1 MMAHLLFRPALF
13 ASLILLA
20 VYSISDY
27 NLWRQGRKEL
37 ADLLAGSGPGPPNP
51 EILADIRAEPDPL
64 RAELR
69 AARALLAEELE
80 RGRSRRSP
88 LEEDRAV
95 LLQGIENLRRAR
107 ELASR
112 ALRKRPAAWQA
123 AMVLGGATYL
133 ERGRSRDPG
142 TTLDREGWVA
152 PLELA
157 RQLGPGQPEPLR
169 FLIAA
174 HLSDWSRLSP
184 GLRQEAAELIREA
197 FEDPVSLTLFL
208 EQWLRV
214 APSFD
219 QAMEAI
225 PDAPSA
231 WSRVRELYAASKDWE
246 RYCHAQLQW
255 NRALHKD
262 LQKRLTRAR
271 AVSTGGDSF
280 RSRGLLLSLI
290 SDAPV
295 RADFQPILA
304 QALDLLPPGPVRPH
318 QIEKLREWIEW
329 TRDRCL
335 SGSCPLSE
343 STIERMV
350 GLAEL
355 REHALIAEGAIM
367 AGDLVKAELHER
379 RGLIPY
385 SDTWSPYLILKADL
399 LTRRDDLVEA
409 RADLELVSPG
419 WQQRPAFQRVRS
431 AVLARADLQS
441 AVTRDPRA
449 AVWVAR
455 EWSHRRRYARLEL
468 VPATARVDL
477 EIEFADVHSDGAV
490 VEVRWNGTLL
500 GFFPLRPQSRLRLD
514 TLASGTPQ
522 LLEILVLS
530 GRYARPG
537 TVRLRS
543 AT

>member
-1 MMAHLLFRPALF
+1 
-13 ASLILLA
+13 
-20 VYSISDY
+20 
-27 NLWRQGRKEL
+27 
-37 ADLLAGSGPGPPNP
+37 
-51 EILADIRAEPDPL
+51 
-64 RAELR
+64 
-69 AARALLAEELE
+69 
-80 RGRSRRSP
+80 
-88 LEEDRAV
+88 
-95 LLQGIENLRRAR
+95 
-107 ELASR
+107 
-112 ALRKRPAAWQA
+112 
-123 AMVLGGATYL
+123 MVLGGATYL
-133 ERGRSRDPG
+133 ERGRSRDP
-142 TTLDREGWVA
+142 TTALDREGWVA

-184 GLRQEAAELIREA
+184 GLRREAAELIREA

-214 APSFD
+214 APSFE

-225 PDAPSA
+225 PDVPRA
-231 WSRVRELYAASKDWE
+231 WGQVRELYAASQDWE
-246 RYCHAQLQW
+246 RYCHAQLRW
-255 NRALHKD
+255 NRALQRD
-262 LQKRLTRAR
+262 LQERLTRAR
-271 AVSTGGDSF
+271 ALSTGGDSF
-280 RSRGLLLSLI
+280 RSRGLLLSVI

-295 RADFQPILA
+295 RADFEPKLA

-355 REHALIAEGAIM
+355 REPAPIAEGAIM

-385 SDTWSPYLILKADL
+385 SETWSPYLILKADL
-399 LTRRDDLVEA
+399 LTRRGDLTDA
-409 RADLELVSPG
+409 RASLELVSPD
-419 WQQRPAFQRVRS
+419 WQQRPAFHRVRS
-431 AVLARADLQS
+431 RARVRSGQQS
-441 AVTRDPRA
+441 AEVRVRGA
-449 AVWVAR
+449 ADWPAR
-455 EWSHRRRYARLEL
+455 EWAHRRRYSRLEL
-468 VPATARVDL
+468 VPAAARADL
-477 EIEFADVHSDGAV
+477 EIEFPDVHSDGAV

-500 GFFPLRPQSRLRLD
+500 GFFPLRPQSRLHVD

-522 LLEILVLS
+522 VLEILLLA

-537 TVRLRS
+537 IVRLRNVR
-543 AT
+543 

>member
-1 MMAHLLFRPALF
+1 
-13 ASLILLA
+13 
-20 VYSISDY
+20 
-27 NLWRQGRKEL
+27 
-37 ADLLAGSGPGPPNP
+37 
-51 EILADIRAEPDPL
+51 
-64 RAELR
+64 
-69 AARALLAEELE
+69 
-80 RGRSRRSP
+80 
-88 LEEDRAV
+88 
-95 LLQGIENLRRAR
+95 
-107 ELASR
+107 
-112 ALRKRPAAWQA
+112 
-123 AMVLGGATYL
+123 MVLGGATYL
-133 ERGRSRDPG
+133 ERGRSRDQG
-142 TTLDREGWVA
+142 TILDREGWVA

-174 HLSDWSRLSP
+174 HLSDWSRLGP
-184 GLRQEAAELIREA
+184 HLRREAAELIREA

-214 APSFD
+214 APSFE

-246 RYCHAQLQW
+246 RYCHAQLRW
-255 NRALHKD
+255 NRALQKD
-262 LQKRLTRAR
+262 LRERLAR
-271 AVSTGGDSF
+271 AGAVSAGGDSF
-280 RSRGLLLSLI
+280 ASRGLLLSVI

-295 RADFQPILA
+295 RADFEPILA
-304 QALDLLPPGPVRPH
+304 QALDLLPPGPARPH

-379 RGLIPY
+379 RGLIPH
-385 SDTWSPYLILKADL
+385 SDAWSSYLILKADL
-399 LTRRDDLVEA
+399 LARRGDLLKA
-409 RADLELVSPG
+409 RAGLELVSPG

-431 AVLARADLQS
+431 IVLSRSGIQS
-441 AVTRDPRA
+441 AETGVPRA
-449 AVWVAR
+449 AVWPAR
-455 EWSHRRRYARLEL
+455 EWADRRRYARLEL
-468 VPATARVDL
+468 VPATARVGL

-490 VEVRWNGTLL
+490 VEVQWNGGLL
-500 GFFPLRPQSRLRLD
+500 GFFPVRPQSRLRLD
-514 TLASGTPQ
+514 TRASGTPQ
-522 LLEILVLS
+522 LLEILVLE

-543 AT
+543 VT